1 MSSAAAVRPARASS
15 RLLIPDRRHRK
26 APDWT
31 LETALLILSRKAGTS
46 GGNMFRTGRIAR
58 RGRHAA
64 TWVAEWRLSPPDR
77 RAARAE
83 RAAERQINRER
94 DNAQSAAIRAAALE
108 AERHRQ
114 QSYGPHNWE
123 LRARA
128 APSCRGRSGRREHT
142 G

>member
-1 MSSAAAVRPARASS
+1 M
-15 RLLIPDRRHRK
+15 
-26 APDWT
+26 

-46 GGNMFRTGRIAR
+46 GGNVSRTGRIAR

-64 TWVAEWRLSPPDR
+64 TWVAGWRLSLPER

-83 RAAERQINRER
+83 RAAERQMNRER

-108 AERHRQ
+108 AERRRVSELRPTQ
-114 QSYGPHNWE
+114 LR

-128 APSCRGRSGRREHT
+128 ASSCRGRSGIREHT
-142 G
+142 A